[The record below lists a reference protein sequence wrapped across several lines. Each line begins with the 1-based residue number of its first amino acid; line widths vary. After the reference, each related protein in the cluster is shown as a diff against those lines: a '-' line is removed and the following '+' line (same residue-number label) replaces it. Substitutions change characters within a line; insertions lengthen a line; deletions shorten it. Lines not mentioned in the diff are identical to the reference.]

1 VSGQVVTGEAVQLE
15 LRPATFASRA
25 VSGTIDVVLQV
36 GLLIVLFIVAARLG
50 ADIDG
55 AAASALFLVI
65 VVFVLV
71 GLPVTTETLTRGR
84 TPGKLVMGLR
94 TVRDDGGPIR
104 FRHAM
109 VRGLLEFVEVFLLFG
124 VPALFSSLVS
134 AQGKRLGD
142 VAAGTY
148 VVRERGA
155 ARPAPPPVMPPHLA
169 GWAQHADIAR
179 LPDGMALSVRQFLGR
194 AASLH
199 LGSRASLGAELA
211 QAVSAHV
218 APPPRR
224 ERTRRTSWPRCWPS
238 AAGGTSAGW
247 LASARPVSTWR
258 ASTRW
263 PLPWTVT
270 AASRSGTG
278 AARWRAPSRPR
289 RSPGSTTAACAR
301 RR

>member
-36 GLLIVLFIVAARLG
+36 GLLILLFVVAARLG
-50 ADIDG
+50 SDIDS
-55 AAASALFLVI
+55 AAASALFLAIAVL
-65 VVFVLV
+65 VLV
-71 GLPVTTETLTRGR
+71 GAPVATETLSRGR

-124 VPALFSSLVS
+124 VPALFSSLAS
-134 AQGKRLGD
+134 SQGKRLGD

-194 AASLH
+194 ARSLH
-199 LGSRASLGAELA
+199 VGSRASLGAELA
-211 QAVSAHV
+211 QAVGRHV
-218 APPPRR
+218 APPPPPGTHPEDFLAAVLAERRRRDVGRLAR
-224 ERTRRTSWPRCWPS
+224 ER
-238 AAGGTSAGW
+238 
-247 LASARPVSTWR
+247 
-258 ASTRW
+258 
-263 PLPWTVT
+263 
-270 AASRSGTG
+270 
-278 AARWRAPSRPR
+278 AAREHLAGVDSVAAAVDLYGR
-289 RSPGSTTAACAR
+289 R
-301 RR
+301 